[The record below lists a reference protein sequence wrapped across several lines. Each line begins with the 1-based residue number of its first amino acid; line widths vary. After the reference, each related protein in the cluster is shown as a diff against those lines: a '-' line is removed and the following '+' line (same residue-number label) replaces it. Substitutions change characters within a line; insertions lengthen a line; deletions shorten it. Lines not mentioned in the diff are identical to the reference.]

1 MNAATLVTNAVLAH
15 LRHTHN
21 GHSIPSTNE
30 IRTAVAAALIRL
42 KVAPI
47 ADLYLSSR
55 MNSSSSPMEPRVKT
69 SAVDVQARRRRL
81 PDERRSV
88 THKFEIGPHQGY
100 ITVGLYDDGTPGE
113 IFLTM
118 SKEGSILSGLVD
130 AFATSIS
137 IGLQYGVPLKVFVA
151 KFAHMRF
158 DPAGETQ
165 NPNIPVATSIVDYVF
180 RWLALKFLTPE
191 DRQTLGIHGDL
202 ERWTSRATISHST
215 ENASSQSALTIR
227 IGLAWRNL

>member
-1 MNAATLVTNAVLAH
+1 MNDL
-15 LRHTHN
+15 
-21 GHSIPSTNE
+21 
-30 IRTAVAAALIRL
+30 L
-42 KVAPI
+42 KTPAI
-47 ADLYLSSR
+47 
-55 MNSSSSPMEPRVKT
+55 E
-69 SAVDVQARRRRL
+69 SAARRRRL
-81 PDERRSV
+81 PDERRSI

-100 ITVGLYDDGTPGE
+100 LTVGLYDDGTPGE

-118 SKEGSILSGLVD
+118 SKEGSVLSGLVD

-158 DPAGETQ
+158 EPAGDTK

-191 DRQTLGIHGDL
+191 ERQALGIHGD
-202 ERWTSRATISHST
+202 AGVIDG
-215 ENASSQSALTIR
+215 ASDFNREKQLSL
-227 IGLAWRNL
+227 